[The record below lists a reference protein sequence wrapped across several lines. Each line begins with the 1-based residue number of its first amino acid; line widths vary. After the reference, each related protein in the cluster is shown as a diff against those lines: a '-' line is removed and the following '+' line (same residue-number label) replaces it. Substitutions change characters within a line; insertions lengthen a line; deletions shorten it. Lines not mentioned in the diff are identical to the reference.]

1 MNGNLLMAEIK
12 LHGFTMND
20 FLLKIQMPR
29 STWSKKMR
37 GISEFTRAEMIKIIN
52 VLHLSPDQIMAI
64 FFCVIEWR

>member
-12 LHGFTMND
+12 LHGYTMND

-37 GISEFTRAEMIKIIN
+37 GMSEFTRAEMIKIIN
-52 VLHLSPDQIMAI
+52 ALQLSPEQIMAI
-64 FFCVIEWR
+64 FFCVKVS